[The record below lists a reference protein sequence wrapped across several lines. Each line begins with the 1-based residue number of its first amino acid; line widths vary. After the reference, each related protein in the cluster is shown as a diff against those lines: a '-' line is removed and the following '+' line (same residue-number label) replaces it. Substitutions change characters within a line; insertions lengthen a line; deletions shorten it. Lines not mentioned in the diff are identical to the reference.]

1 MTGKELFFRKAKEI
15 GYEGER
21 ERTILQ
27 KIWLGMI
34 DLTKMQNKD
43 ARITIGRIP
52 IDEVF
57 KYRYLCRQFGFDLE
71 RNYNTN
77 LFERNRILNGG
88 DAPEMLLHIIE

>member
-1 MTGKELFFRKAKEI
+1 MTGKELFFKKAMEI

-43 ARITIGRIP
+43 ARITVGRIP
-52 IDEVF
+52 IEEVF
-57 KYRYLCRQFGFDLE
+57 KYRYLCRQFGFDLN
-71 RNYNTN
+71 RNYNAPLHEKT
-77 LFERNRILNGG
+77 RILNGG
-88 DAPEMLLHIIE
+88 DTPEMLLYII